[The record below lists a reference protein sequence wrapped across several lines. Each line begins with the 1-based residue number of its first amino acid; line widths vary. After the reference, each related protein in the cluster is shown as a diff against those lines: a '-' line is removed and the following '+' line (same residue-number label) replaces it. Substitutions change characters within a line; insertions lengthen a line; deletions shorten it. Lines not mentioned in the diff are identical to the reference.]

1 VKRRLCFI
9 CKFRI
14 FDVAHFLLSPN
25 NKPDRVQETSGK
37 IYWHI
42 LCEALA
48 VYTTLRAEGI
58 AYSYIPVLI
67 HYFIDFLY
75 ISAMKLLLLLLCPLF
90 SFAQSKGD
98 TKIIV
103 TTDSTGLFNKVAM
116 VLYESGYSLAQKDEA
131 LKFMA
136 SNEKILR
143 WANVKVNA
151 LVKGN
156 EVILSGVFDPVV
168 SVITDP
174 EPIVYRGMKGSIYRT
189 TFAELQAIADKIG
202 GQIRYSK

>member
-1 VKRRLCFI
+1 
-9 CKFRI
+9 
-14 FDVAHFLLSPN
+14 
-25 NKPDRVQETSGK
+25 
-37 IYWHI
+37 
-42 LCEALA
+42 
-48 VYTTLRAEGI
+48 
-58 AYSYIPVLI
+58 
-67 HYFIDFLY
+67 
-75 ISAMKLLLLLLCPLF
+75 MKLLMALLLLPIL

-116 VLYESGYSLAQKDEA
+116 ILYESGYSLAQKDEA

>member
-1 VKRRLCFI
+1 
-9 CKFRI
+9 
-14 FDVAHFLLSPN
+14 
-25 NKPDRVQETSGK
+25 
-37 IYWHI
+37 
-42 LCEALA
+42 
-48 VYTTLRAEGI
+48 
-58 AYSYIPVLI
+58 
-67 HYFIDFLY
+67 
-75 ISAMKLLLLLLCPLF
+75 
-90 SFAQSKGD
+90 
-98 TKIIV
+98 
-103 TTDSTGLFNKVAM
+103 M